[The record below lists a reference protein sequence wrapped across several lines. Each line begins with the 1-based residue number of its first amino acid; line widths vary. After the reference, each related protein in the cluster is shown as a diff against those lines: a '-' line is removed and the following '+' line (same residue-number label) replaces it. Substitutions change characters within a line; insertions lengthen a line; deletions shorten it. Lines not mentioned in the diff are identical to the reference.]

1 MKKKQKR
8 MYNTK
13 NKCRKGKLRKHNIE
27 YLFIVLFDFPLD
39 LLFAVLFLCS
49 LSIKSEERK
58 LLVFYRYIGS
68 LFKAMRYIMYEM
80 CILWHEY

>member
-1 MKKKQKR
+1 MMNKEEIDQK
-8 MYNTK
+8 
-13 NKCRKGKLRKHNIE
+13 KCRKGKLRKHNIE

-39 LLFAVLFLCS
+39 LLFAVLFSILSS

-68 LFKAMRYIMYEM
+68 LFKALRCIMYEM
-80 CILWHEY
+80 YILWPEY